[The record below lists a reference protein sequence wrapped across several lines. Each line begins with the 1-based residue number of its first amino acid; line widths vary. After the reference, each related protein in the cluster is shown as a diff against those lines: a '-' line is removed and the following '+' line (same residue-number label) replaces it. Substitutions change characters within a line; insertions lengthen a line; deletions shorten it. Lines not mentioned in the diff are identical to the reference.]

1 VGGGGTGQQAYQS
14 HMFGAPSKNTYFQP
28 EPQMYSSRR
37 PVTNPPYFGDPQP
50 SFVHRPFY
58 QRPNP
63 WDASSG
69 AYRTGAFQ
77 NDIRN
82 QMRVLD
88 DSDRYVYNP
97 DYIRNPTPSGLYYD
111 GPFLRP
117 MRSGQRRTFRNP
129 PRGVA
134 PNAPPGAYGSWSPG
148 YRPPNP
154 FIPGGYDSYL
164 DPFFGSS
171 GVSDALYGDPYVAPG
186 GGRLGWSPSI
196 QNYLNEYGGSNY
208 TMDTVFNPLFNQQF
222 EIDPTI
228 QLQDESG
235 EDLPYSG
242 GLVSSPG
249 TGGLYNEYESQTQG
263 SFYDM
268 FPQYYDEGRVVG
280 DDDDPDPLGTSVVED
295 LYSFLTPD
303 PDDSPYDQWGTE
315 WTMTPGNTN
324 IDRSIGGPEAW
335 HTRPM
340 GLGTT
345 GGLPITP
352 EEVISVWGDDE
363 AMKAIGIGGA
373 HAVPML
379 YTRPEN
385 MVNIPFYNAREY
397 GLGYGLGYGP
407 DGNVLNPIEGAQDYF
422 NTSTGSYETP
432 LFNPGGTALYGGPDS
447 EYSYKTIEEW
457 RRLAGGNETSTPAT
471 LFGDPGGSNF
481 TGQEWGTTDN
491 PLATSMWAQVYGG
504 KGVAPSER
512 VQDEDD
518 PIYDYLKFE
527 SDNLSTQDYGGSPSD
542 WQEIGASS
550 RTGDSWVYE
559 IGGLDPEDE
568 NYNPKISRLSSAW
581 GQIDTSIP
589 QLGVSNFSNF
599 IESHVSKTY
608 DQIYNDGVFPDTYDQ
623 NLRMTTSLLHDEL
636 HQPGWMGETRTVH
649 PAAGKSIESLTESER
664 ADLERIIGSEGD
676 YSNFAYAFS
685 PSTFSEG
692 TWSTSLV
699 LLGTGGVGTN
709 LLTGATDQ
717 DFFGDVEGLDKV
729 ISLSGLSELSE
740 DIGLNEFS
748 SLSRGT
754 RSDPLSSAGGRA
766 TGLESAGIEGGNIF
780 GTAMSSPG
788 IGRTK
793 DFEDYLSNYMTDAR
807 RAPSAPTRYVGDPG
821 FVVGSPYEGSTL
833 SPGGELVA
841 SVPINPDTGMFSSNF
856 FLGENNSLDRFGM
869 GETDN
874 PFVQGFGYEENF
886 SDYVSG
892 ELLSNLITGTGNTS
906 RDPSSLILQG
916 DYLEALKAEDPSI
929 SAWGAAG
936 GDVQAL
942 PDWMSEVPLASEWT
956 PYNPGAPS
964 YLTETESGLPVSQ
977 ITSIQD
983 LYTDNIDSGP
993 SAIDSGFSTGFYI
1006 MQDGGFLSPQ
1016 PEYASKE
1023 PSSDLIDMTVSA
1035 VMGEIENPDKVVKEF
1050 TAKYGPDALSRLVE
1064 DILSGGDGSFLRGPG
1079 DGRAD
1084 DVPGLIDG
1092 TEPVFLSSGE
1102 YVVPADVVKDLGA
1115 GNTDSGAQNLM
1126 SMVDEVRAANNGRSA
1141 N

>member
-1 VGGGGTGQQAYQS
+1 VGGGGTAQQTKQNY
-14 HMFGAPSKNTYFQP
+14 MFGSPAEDAYAQFAPQS
-28 EPQMYSSRR
+28 YSSRR
-37 PVTNPPYFGDPQP
+37 PVTYPVEQGVAQP
-50 SFVHRPFY
+50 VFNHMPFY
-58 QRPNP
+58 
-63 WDASSG
+63 SSPDPYRFAGG
-69 AYRTGAFQ
+69 AYRTGAFA

-82 QMRVLD
+82 QYRVQNDLGNW
-88 DSDRYVYNP
+88 VQNP
-97 DYIRNPTPSGLYYD
+97 DYIRSPRTFTSNFYPD
-111 GPFLRP
+111 GPFLYSA
-117 MRSGQRRTFRNP
+117 RSGSLRNRRPP

-134 PNAPPGAYGSWSPG
+134 PNAKPGAYGGWSPG

-154 FIPGGYDSYL
+154 FVPGGYDSYL
-164 DPFFGSS
+164 DPFYESS
-171 GVSDALYGDPYVAPG
+171 GFSDALYGDPYVAPG

-222 EIDPTI
+222 EISP
-228 QLQDESG
+228 EG
-235 EDLPYSG
+235 E
-242 GLVSSPG
+242 LVSSPG
-249 TGGLYNEYESQTQG
+249 TGGLYNQYESQTQG

-268 FPQYYDEGRVVG
+268 FPQYYNEGRVVG
-280 DDDDPDPLGTSVVED
+280 DNDDPDPLGTSVVED
-295 LYSFLTPD
+295 FYSFLTPD

-315 WTMTPGNTN
+315 WTMSPDNPN
-324 IDRSIGGPEAW
+324 IDRSLGGPEAW

-352 EEVISVWGDDE
+352 EEVMSVWGDDE

-373 HAVPML
+373 YAVPML

-407 DGNVLNPIEGAQDYF
+407 GGNVLNPIEGAQDYF
-422 NTSTGSYETP
+422 NTSTGSYETS

-491 PLATSMWAQVYGG
+491 PLATSMWAQVYGD
-504 KGVAPSER
+504 KGVAPSES

-518 PIYDYLKFE
+518 PIYDYLNFE
-527 SDNLSTQDYGGSPSD
+527 SDNLSTQDYGGSPSN

-581 GQIDTSIP
+581 GQIETSIP
-589 QLGVSNFSNF
+589 QLGISNFSNF

-608 DQIYNDGVFPDTYDQ
+608 DQIYKDGVFPDTYDQ

-636 HQPGWMGETRTVH
+636 HQPGWMGETRTTH
-649 PAAGKSIESLTESER
+649 PAAGKSIEDLTESER

-685 PSTFSEG
+685 PSTFSDG
-692 TWSTSLV
+692 TWSSSLA

-709 LLTGATDQ
+709 LLTGATDA
-717 DFFGDVEGLDKV
+717 DYFGEIPGLDKV
-729 ISLSGLSELSE
+729 ISLSGLGELSE
-740 DIGLNEFS
+740 DIGFNEFS

-780 GTAMSSPG
+780 GTATSSPS
-788 IGRTK
+788 IGK
-793 DFEDYLSNYMTDAR
+793 ASDFEEYLSNYLTDT
-807 RAPSAPTRYVGDPG
+807 RASPSFVNQYAGDPSVAPG
-821 FVVGSPYEGSTL
+821 SQSNAATTSPYGYLFNRIS
-833 SPGGELVA
+833 S
-841 SVPINPDTGMFSSNF
+841 NPETGLFSSNF
-856 FLGENNSLDRFGM
+856 FEDTTSSEPDPFLDYFGM
-869 GETDN
+869 RSANNPYTDFAYTGDL
-874 PFVQGFGYEENF
+874 P
-886 SDYVSG
+886 SAVSG
-892 ELLSNLITGTGNTS
+892 GSILTGLMAGLNAPGSPTGNSGT
-906 RDPSSLILQG
+906 DKILYG
-916 DYLEALKAEDPSI
+916 DYLDSLISSDPNI
-929 SAWGAAG
+929 SAWGSSG
-936 GDVQAL
+936 GSAQAL

-964 YLTETESGLPVSQ
+964 YLTETEGSLPVSQ

-983 LYTDNIDSGP
+983 LYTGNLDPPPRVVPGLEG
-993 SAIDSGFSTGFYI
+993 GFSGIYI

-1050 TAKYGPDALSRLVE
+1050 TAKYGPDALSQLVE
-1064 DILSGGDGSFLRGPG
+1064 DILAGGDGSFLRGPG

-1102 YVVPADVVKDLGA
+1102 YVVPADVVKDIGE
-1115 GNTDSGAQNLM
+1115 GNTDSGAQQLM
-1126 SMVDEVRAANNGRSA
+1126 SMVDEVRSVNNGRLA

>member
-1 VGGGGTGQQAYQS
+1 MGGGGTGQQAYQS

-37 PVTNPPYFGDPQP
+37 PVTNAPDLSNVPNNSYWNSWYSNIPRQP

-58 QRPNP
+58 DSVDP
-63 WDASSG
+63 WSAGG
-69 AYRTGAFQ
+69 AYRTGAFA
-77 NDIRN
+77 NDPRLARN
-82 QMRVLD
+82 ARV
-88 DSDRYVYNP
+88 NP
-97 DYIRNPTPSGLYYD
+97 FTPDETYYPD
-111 GPFLRP
+111 GPFLYP

-134 PNAPPGAYGSWSPG
+134 LNPQTPGAYGSWSPG

-154 FIPGGYDSYL
+154 FVPGGYDSYL

-196 QNYLNEYGGSNY
+196 QTYLNEYGGSNY
-208 TMDTVFNPLFNQQF
+208 TMDTVFNPLFNQRF
-222 EIDPTI
+222 DISPE
-228 QLQDESG
+228 G
-235 EDLPYSG
+235 E
-242 GLVSSPG
+242 LVSSPG
-249 TGGLYNEYESQTQG
+249 TGGLYNEYESQNLG
-263 SFYDM
+263 AFYDM
-268 FPQYYDEGRVVG
+268 FPQYYDEGRVDEDG
-280 DDDDPDPLGTSVVED
+280 NPYDTLGTSLLE
-295 LYSFLTPD
+295 
-303 PDDSPYDQWGTE
+303 DDSSWLVRGEGDAPNFVAEPYE
-315 WTMTPGNTN
+315 WDMSDPYSWFSRPTGLVNVA
-324 IDRSIGGPEAW
+324 DRNAGSFKFEHGDLAGPNN
-335 HTRPM
+335 PM
-340 GLGTT
+340 RYLN
-345 GGLPITP
+345 P
-352 EEVISVWGDDE
+352 DE
-363 AMKAIGIGGA
+363 
-373 HAVPML
+373 
-379 YTRPEN
+379 
-385 MVNIPFYNAREY
+385 MVNLPYENFREY
-397 GLGYGLGYGP
+397 NLGYGLGYTP
-407 DGNVLNPIEGAQDYF
+407 DGSVFNPIEGAQDYF
-422 NTSTGSYETP
+422 NPLTGSYETS

-447 EYSYKTIEEW
+447 DYAFKDIESW
-457 RRLAGGNETSTPAT
+457 RRLAAEQAGMGMDPVGDAT
-471 LFGDPGGSNF
+471 YYANVRLNPDLVNASSLLGDPSGSNF

-491 PLATSMWAQVYGG
+491 PFATSMWAQVYGD
-504 KGVAPSER
+504 KRVAPSER

-550 RTGDSWVYE
+550 RAGDSWVYE

-581 GQIDTSIP
+581 GQIDTTIP
-589 QLGVSNFSNF
+589 QLGISNFSNF

-608 DQIYNDGVFPDTYDQ
+608 DQIYSDGVFPDTYDQ

-685 PSTFSEG
+685 PSTFSDG
-692 TWSTSLV
+692 TWSNSLA

-766 TGLESAGIEGGNIF
+766 TSLESAGIEGGNIF
-780 GTAMSSPG
+780 GTASSSPS

-821 FVVGSPYEGSTL
+821 FVVGSPYEGETL
-833 SPGGELVA
+833 SPGGDLVGA
-841 SVPINPDTGMFSSNF
+841 ATINPDTGMFSSNF

-906 RDPSSLILQG
+906 RDPSSLIFQG
-916 DYLEALKAEDPSI
+916 DYLDALKAGDPSI

-983 LYTDNIDSGP
+983 LYTDNIDPAP
-993 SAIDSGFSTGFYI
+993 SALTGISTGFYI

-1050 TAKYGPDALSRLVE
+1050 TAKYGPDALSQLVE